1 MYNFGPPGWPLPV
14 LRNIH
19 LNKLELTLS
28 IDTCMVA
35 FDPVVLEKKIFEW
48 FSEYVQNLDP
58 RGGPTLD
65 PGALD

>member
-1 MYNFGPPGWPLPV
+1 MYMYNFGPPGWPLPV

-35 FDPVVLEKKIFEW
+35 FDPVVLEKKIFE
-48 FSEYVQNLDP
+48 
-58 RGGPTLD
+58 
-65 PGALD
+65 